1 MTIRGE
7 KEEKMV
13 NPIMTDLVTDRRRIW
28 TDDAIIDDDNRI
40 IDDIIDNNRIFDE
53 PIMANPAVRG

>member
-7 KEEKMV
+7 KEEKMA